1 MVGVACRPLFAG
13 VVAAVGLWFGG
24 AGPVLADSMSMQVG
38 GWTNPPVG
46 YVDFCHTTPDQC
58 VAEGSDAALDLT
70 EASWRDLQDVNYTV
84 NHTIVPV
91 TDLQYYHRDE
101 YWTLPNGY
109 GDCEDYVLLKRKL
122 LVERGW
128 STGDLL
134 IAVVFDEVG
143 DGHAVLLARTT
154 RGDFVLDNKTDRVS
168 RWYETAYHF
177 VKRQSVSDP
186 NRWVSVGDP
195 RWTTQNTAAARTA
208 PVIGDPAS
216 APKPVAR

>member
-1 MVGVACRPLFAG
+1 MFRFACRPLLAG
-13 VVAAVGLWFGG
+13 LATFVGLGLGG
-24 AGPVLADSMSMQVG
+24 AGPGLADSLNMQVG

-46 YVDFCHTTPDQC
+46 YVDFCRNFPGQC
-58 VAEGSDAALDLT
+58 VPRGSDGAVALT
-70 EASWRDLQDVNYTV
+70 EKSWRDLRDVNFTV
-84 NHTIVPV
+84 NHSIAPV
-91 TDLQYYHRDE
+91 TDLQYYRRDE
-101 YWTLPNGY
+101 VWTLPDAF

-134 IAVVFDEVG
+134 ISVVFDEAG

-154 RGDFVLDNKTDRVS
+154 RGDFVLDNKTDKVS

-195 RWTTQNTAAARTA
+195 RWTTQNTAAART
-208 PVIGDPAS
+208 PPPRDPTM
-216 APKPVAR
+216 R

>member
-1 MVGVACRPLFAG
+1 MIASACRPLLAG
-13 VVAAVGLWFGG
+13 FVTCVALGLGG
-24 AGPVLADSMSMQVG
+24 ASPSLAESLSMQVG
-38 GWTNPPVG
+38 GLTNPPVG
-46 YVDFCHTTPDQC
+46 YVDFCRNFPGQC
-58 VAEGSDAALDLT
+58 VARGSDGGIALT
-70 EASWRDLQDVNYTV
+70 EARWRELRDVNVTV
-84 NHTIVPV
+84 NRSVAPV
-91 TDLQYYHRDE
+91 TDRDYYDRDE
-101 YWTLPNGY
+101 VWTLPSAF

-134 IAVVFDEVG
+134 ISVVFDEVG

-154 RGDFVLDNKTDRVS
+154 RGDFVLDNKTDKVS
-168 RWYETAYHF
+168 RWYDTAYHF

-208 PVIGDPAS
+208 PPAPS
-216 APKPVAR
+216 ETVR